1 VDQILMPLIQP
12 MRLPAGTSQPDPPRP
27 TAHCLAPA
35 HDAIG
40 DRSVTTA
47 TIKI

>member
-12 MRLPAGTSQPDPPRP
+12 MRLPADTGRPDPARP
-27 TAHCLAPA
+27 AAHCPASA

-40 DRSVTTA
+40 GTSVTTA